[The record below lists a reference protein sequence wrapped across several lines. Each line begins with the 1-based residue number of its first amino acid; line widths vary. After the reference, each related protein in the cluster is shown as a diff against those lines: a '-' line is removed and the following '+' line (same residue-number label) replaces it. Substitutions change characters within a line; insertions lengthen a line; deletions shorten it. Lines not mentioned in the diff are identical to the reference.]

1 MNVFTINFQLFNG
14 SKSLYVHT
22 YSKYIHSRV
31 HSTDVQ
37 SQYNIICPCIITCT
51 LIVFSTRSYAIVVI
65 EHAHGKTTIF
75 SYTKPMI
82 TKYNKR
88 YQFSLISFCS
98 TVLIFKSLVRQ
109 LKKWCIIED
118 KLLKLISENILC
130 AEIHCKTWYLYA
142 MHMTFY
148 YDVNFNQIYSIHV
161 YV

>member
-1 MNVFTINFQLFNG
+1 MYTFKWTYIFQIYTFTCTYRYIITLF
-14 SKSLYVHT
+14 
-22 YSKYIHSRV
+22 
-31 HSTDVQ
+31 TDVTKW
-37 SQYNIICPCIITCT
+37 IICPCVITCT
-51 LIVFSTRSYAIVVI
+51 LVVFSTRSYAIVVI

-82 TKYNKR
+82 TKFNKR

-98 TVLIFKSLVRQ
+98 TVWIFKFLVRQ
-109 LKKWCIIED
+109 LKKRCISED

-148 YDVNFNQIYSIHV
+148 YDVNFNQIYTIHV

>member
-1 MNVFTINFQLFNG
+1 M
-14 SKSLYVHT
+14 
-22 YSKYIHSRV
+22 YIHIPNIYIHV
-31 HSTDVQ
+31 FIPLMYKL

-98 TVLIFKSLVRQ
+98 TVWIFKFLVRQ
-109 LKKWCIIED
+109 LKKRCISED

-148 YDVNFNQIYSIHV
+148 YDVNFNQIYTIHV